1 MNYEKNKIESAI
13 KASLEDWELEP
24 GVIDDIA
31 FHMTDWLEDLD
42 KWHRFCSDPAS
53 LTNKETANLLMDIL
67 IHVPPHIAAARKLMM
82 GMAMEDIFGVNIFVD
97 EEE

>member
-1 MNYEKNKIESAI
+1 MTYDKNKIEAAI

-31 FHMTDWLEDLD
+31 FHMTV
-42 KWHRFCSDPAS
+42 CSDPGS
-53 LTNKETANLLMDIL
+53 LTIEETEKLLMKVL